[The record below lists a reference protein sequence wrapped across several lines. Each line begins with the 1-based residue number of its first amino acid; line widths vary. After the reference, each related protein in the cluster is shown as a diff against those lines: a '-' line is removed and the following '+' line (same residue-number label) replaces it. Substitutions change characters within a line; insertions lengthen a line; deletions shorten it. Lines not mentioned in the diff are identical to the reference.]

1 MPLIHDPTVRA
12 DLRNRVE
19 SLSPEAQRQWGKMT
33 VDQMLWH
40 CNRALEVALGSYRS
54 EPGVG
59 PPIPKGVLKFLV
71 LRVPW
76 PKGGPTAPDFMAT
89 SRHDFAAEKAKT
101 LQLIDAICTREVAS
115 AWPASPS
122 FGKMSGT
129 EWSQLMAKHL
139 DHHLR
144 QFSA

>member
-1 MPLIHDPTVRA
+1 MLLIHDPTVRA
-12 DLRNRVE
+12 QLRKRVE
-19 SLSPEAQRQWGKMT
+19 SLSPKAQRQWGKMT

-54 EPGVG
+54 DPNLK
-59 PPIPKGVLKFLV
+59 PPIPKGILKFLA
-71 LRVPW
+71 LRIPW
-76 PKGGPTAPDFMAT
+76 PKGGPTAPDLVANE
-89 SRHDFAAEKAKT
+89 SYDFAAEQAKT
-101 LQLIDAICTREVAS
+101 LQLIDEMCARKVES
-115 AWPASPS
+115 AWAESPS

-129 EWSQLMAKHL
+129 DWSRLMAKHL